1 MPPATAATGIVLALA
16 AVGLTAC
23 GSKDPTI
30 LNTEKVERTIERAAL
45 KERRIRVQ
53 VSCPS
58 GVVQKKG
65 IVFTC
70 RAVVAGGG
78 STRFIVTELDD
89 AGRVRYEGQ

>member
-1 MPPATAATGIVLALA
+1 MIVLALA

-23 GSKDPTI
+23 GSLGSKAPTI
-30 LNTEKVERTIERAAL
+30 LDTEKIERSIERAAL
-45 KERRIRVQ
+45 VQRRVRVQ

-78 STRFIVTELDD
+78 STRFVVTELDD
-89 AGRVRYEGQ
+89 AGSVRYKGQ